1 MLDTL
6 PTKPPRWR
14 EMQALDMDAQ
24 HSTSRTAFVGDGL
37 AGLRVLVTGGGSGIG
52 AVTSEWL
59 RERGARVAVLDL
71 QPGVQPDNARGF
83 VCDVRSDTSVREAVD
98 ASAAWLGG
106 ADVLVNNAG
115 IASLG
120 DIEQQSDAEWHA
132 VFDVNVFGM
141 VRATRA
147 VLPWLKQSPRAAI
160 VNLSSAVARMGL
172 PNRTLY
178 SATKGAILSMTRA
191 MAADYVGIPI
201 RVNCVTPGVVDT
213 PWQAR
218 AIQTANNPAL
228 RRAQL
233 QEMQP
238 NGRLV
243 QAQEVAAAIAY
254 LASPSSGATTG
265 IDLPV
270 DGGMLSLHLAS
281 ASAVR

>member
-1 MLDTL
+1 MNLQNLTPAPL
-6 PTKPPRWR
+6 S
-14 EMQALDMDAQ
+14 
-24 HSTSRTAFVGDGL
+24 HGDGL

-52 AVTSEWL
+52 SVTSQWL
-59 RERGARVAVLDL
+59 RDRGARVAVLDL
-71 QPGVQPDNARGF
+71 KPVEVQEGERGF
-83 VCDVRSDTSVREAVD
+83 VCDVRSDTSVRNAIGAAV
-98 ASAAWLGG
+98 AWLGG

-120 DIEQQSDAEWHA
+120 DIEHQSDEEWKA

-147 VLPWLKQSPRAAI
+147 ALPWLKQSSRAAI
-160 VNLSSAVARMGL
+160 VNLSSAVACMGL
-172 PNRTLY
+172 PNRALY

-191 MAADYVGIPI
+191 MAADYVSIPI

-218 AIQTANNPAL
+218 AIQAADNPAA

-233 QEMQP
+233 LGMQP

-243 QAQEVAAAIAY
+243 QAHEVAAAIAY
-254 LASPSSGATTG
+254 LASPFSGAITG

-270 DGGMLSLHLAS
+270 DGGMQSLHLSAAS
-281 ASAVR
+281 TPR

>member
-1 MLDTL
+1 MDSTNSTPS
-6 PTKPPRWR
+6 PTP
-14 EMQALDMDAQ
+14 A
-24 HSTSRTAFVGDGL
+24 GDGL

-52 AVTSEWL
+52 AATSQWL
-59 RERGARVAVLDL
+59 RDRGARVAVLDL
-71 QPGVQPDNARGF
+71 QPGANQERERGF
-83 VCDVRSDTSVREAVD
+83 VCDVRHDTSVRDAVD
-98 ASAAWLGG
+98 AAASWLGG

-120 DIEQQSDAEWHA
+120 DIERQSDDEWRV
-132 VFDVNVFGM
+132 VFDVNVFGL
-141 VRATRA
+141 VRVTRA
-147 VLPWLKQSPRAAI
+147 ALPWLKQSACAAI
-160 VNLSSAVARMGL
+160 VNLSSAVACMGL

-178 SATKGAILSMTRA
+178 SASKGAILSMTRA
-191 MAADYVGIPI
+191 MAADYVSIPI

-218 AIQTANNPAL
+218 AIQAAGNPAD

-233 QEMQP
+233 RGMQP

-254 LASPSSGATTG
+254 LAGPFSGATTG

-270 DGGMLSLHLAS
+270 DGGMQSLYLSAAAAARCHT
-281 ASAVR
+281 R